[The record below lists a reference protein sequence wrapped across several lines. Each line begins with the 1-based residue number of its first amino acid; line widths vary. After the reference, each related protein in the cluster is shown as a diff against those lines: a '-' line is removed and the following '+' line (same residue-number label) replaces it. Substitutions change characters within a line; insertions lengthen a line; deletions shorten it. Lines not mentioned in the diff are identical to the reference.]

1 MHRATTR
8 ERVAA
13 TFAAVI
19 MLALVPLPLP
29 VEVAGA
35 GLVIYACNRFHLP
48 FASQHTLRMLD
59 LTITFAVV
67 HFVIYLAQTSLLLVV
82 EDAGMTLPLVNDGRG
97 RFILKTLVTTG
108 YLLLMLGFAVYALLG
123 RELKTRLSMGMLEA
137 LRGRRVHE

>member
-19 MLALVPLPLP
+19 LLALVPLPLP

-35 GLVIYACNRFHLP
+35 GLVIYACNRFDLL

-59 LTITFAVV
+59 LTITFTIL
-67 HFVIYLAQTSLLLVV
+67 HFVLDLLQSAVQVV
-82 EDAGMTLPLVNDGRG
+82 AHDAGLPELPAEVRLGM
-97 RFILKTLVTTG
+97 FALKTLVTTG
-108 YLLLMLGFAVYALLG
+108 YLLLMLGFLVYALLG
-123 RELKTRLSMGMLEA
+123 RKLKTRLSMGMLEA